1 MISFLFNL
9 SRKVKIFLAITADI
23 FICFI
28 SISTSFS
35 LRLEKF
41 YIINLNDFYYYIFSS
56 LLLIFLFNWQKLY
69 FSLFRY
75 VDQVSIIKIVKT
87 YILYAVI
94 ISFILNFFNIF
105 NIPRSII
112 LIQSLIACCLS
123 ISLRTFISI
132 LFISLSKNKNYFFV
146 KKIYIFGL
154 NDFSFK
160 ITQILKQSGLY
171 EILGIISEDKD
182 KKFLKQEQLL
192 GIKIFNKLDI
202 EKIINTKDR
211 FEIFFIIPDINS
223 ETEIIKKILN
233 NNILIKQI
241 PYIDKLDNFI
251 SLEKN
256 LKNIQIE
263 EILGRNQIKPIQE
276 LLIKNNKKNNILV
289 SGGAGS
295 IGSEIIKKILFL
307 DPKEIFIID
316 NNEFELFNLEQ
327 EINGILKKKKIN
339 IKVCYYLADICDKNF
354 LISFFNENKIDTV
367 YHCAAYKHVP
377 LLEKNI
383 ISAFKNNLLGTENI
397 CEISLI
403 NNVKNFVFISTDKAI
418 NPINIMGLTKK
429 LSELIIYKNY
439 LNFLQNKKLNTK
451 FAVVRF
457 GNVIGSR
464 GSVIP
469 IFKNQINS
477 GGPITITDL
486 NMKRFFMSL
495 SEASELVIQA
505 GAITQDFD
513 TFVLNM
519 GEEINILDLAEK
531 MANLNGLKI
540 KRNSDDY
547 GDIDI
552 EIIGTRQGEKIK
564 EDLYFDKSLVN
575 TDHPKISKYKTQ
587 FKIPENFDE
596 IINKIKS
603 YISSNKSKDLEEYIF
618 KNIYNFS

>member
-9 SRKVKIFLAITADI
+9 SRKAKIFLAITVDI

-41 YIINLNDFYYYIFSS
+41 HIINLNDFNYYIFSS
-56 LLLIFLFNWQKLY
+56 LLLIFLFYWQKLY

-75 VDQVSIIKIVKT
+75 IDQVSIIKIVKT
-87 YILYAVI
+87 FILYVVI

-105 NIPRSII
+105 NVPRSII
-112 LIQSLIACCLS
+112 LIQSLIACCLI

-146 KKIYIFGL
+146 KKIYIYGL

-160 ITQILKQSGLY
+160 IIQILKQSGLY

-202 EKIINTKDR
+202 EKIINTKER

-223 ETEIIKKILN
+223 ETEILKKILN

-241 PYIDKLDNFI
+241 PYIDKLDTFI

-469 IFKNQINS
+469 IFKNQITS

-603 YISSNKSKDLEEYIF
+603 YVSSNKSKDLEEYIF
-618 KNIYNFS
+618 KNIYNFL

>member
-1 MISFLFNL
+1 MN
-9 SRKVKIFLAITADI
+9 
-23 FICFI
+23 
-28 SISTSFS
+28 
-35 LRLEKF
+35 
-41 YIINLNDFYYYIFSS
+41 Y
-56 LLLIFLFNWQKLY
+56 LI
-69 FSLFRY
+69 
-75 VDQVSIIKIVKT
+75 
-87 YILYAVI
+87 
-94 ISFILNFFNIF
+94 
-105 NIPRSII
+105 
-112 LIQSLIACCLS
+112 
-123 ISLRTFISI
+123 
-132 LFISLSKNKNYFFV
+132 LSK
-146 KKIYIFGL
+146 
-154 NDFSFK
+154 
-160 ITQILKQSGLY
+160 
-171 EILGIISEDKD
+171 
-182 KKFLKQEQLL
+182 
-192 GIKIFNKLDI
+192 KL
-202 EKIINTKDR
+202 TV
-211 FEIFFIIPDINS
+211 F
-223 ETEIIKKILN
+223 
-233 NNILIKQI
+233 
-241 PYIDKLDNFI
+241 
-251 SLEKN
+251 
-256 LKNIQIE
+256 
-263 EILGRNQIKPIQE
+263 
-276 LLIKNNKKNNILV
+276 
-289 SGGAGS
+289 
-295 IGSEIIKKILFL
+295 
-307 DPKEIFIID
+307 
-316 NNEFELFNLEQ
+316 
-327 EINGILKKKKIN
+327 LKKKKIN

-505 GAITQDFD
+505 GAVTQGFD

-531 MANLNGLKI
+531 IANLNGLKI

-564 EDLYFDKSLVN
+564 EDLYFDKFLVN

-603 YISSNKSKDLEEYIF
+603 YVSSNKSKDLEEYIF
-618 KNIYNFS
+618 KNIYNFL

>member
-9 SRKVKIFLAITADI
+9 RRKVKIFLAITVDI
-23 FICFI
+23 SMCFI
-28 SISTSFS
+28 SISTAFS

-41 YIINLNDFYYYIFSS
+41 YFINLNDLNYYIFSS
-56 LLLIFLFNWQKLY
+56 LLLIFLFYWQKLY

-75 VDQVSIIKIVKT
+75 IDQVSIIKIVKT
-87 YILYAVI
+87 FILYAVI

-105 NIPRSII
+105 NVPRSII
-112 LIQSLIACCLS
+112 LIQSLIACCLI

-132 LFISLSKNKNYFFV
+132 LFISLTKNKNYFFV
-146 KKIYIFGL
+146 KKIYIYGL
-154 NDFSFK
+154 NDFSFR
-160 ITQILKQSGLY
+160 IIQILKQSGLY

-182 KKFLKQEQLL
+182 NKFLKQEQLL

-202 EKIINTKDR
+202 EKIINTKNR

-233 NNILIKQI
+233 KNILIKQI
-241 PYIDKLDNFI
+241 PYIDKLDTFI
-251 SLEKN
+251 SFEKN

-505 GAITQDFD
+505 GAVTQGFD

-531 MANLNGLKI
+531 IANLNGLKI

-564 EDLYFDKSLVN
+564 EDLYFDKFLVN

-603 YISSNKSKDLEEYIF
+603 YVSSNKSKDLEEYIF
-618 KNIYNFS
+618 KNIYNFL

>member
-1 MISFLFNL
+1 
-9 SRKVKIFLAITADI
+9 
-23 FICFI
+23 
-28 SISTSFS
+28 
-35 LRLEKF
+35 
-41 YIINLNDFYYYIFSS
+41 
-56 LLLIFLFNWQKLY
+56 
-69 FSLFRY
+69 
-75 VDQVSIIKIVKT
+75 
-87 YILYAVI
+87 
-94 ISFILNFFNIF
+94 
-105 NIPRSII
+105 
-112 LIQSLIACCLS
+112 
-123 ISLRTFISI
+123 
-132 LFISLSKNKNYFFV
+132 
-146 KKIYIFGL
+146 
-154 NDFSFK
+154 
-160 ITQILKQSGLY
+160 
-171 EILGIISEDKD
+171 
-182 KKFLKQEQLL
+182 
-192 GIKIFNKLDI
+192 
-202 EKIINTKDR
+202 
-211 FEIFFIIPDINS
+211 
-223 ETEIIKKILN
+223 
-233 NNILIKQI
+233 
-241 PYIDKLDNFI
+241 
-251 SLEKN
+251 
-256 LKNIQIE
+256 
-263 EILGRNQIKPIQE
+263 
-276 LLIKNNKKNNILV
+276 
-289 SGGAGS
+289 
-295 IGSEIIKKILFL
+295 
-307 DPKEIFIID
+307 
-316 NNEFELFNLEQ
+316 
-327 EINGILKKKKIN
+327 
-339 IKVCYYLADICDKNF
+339 
-354 LISFFNENKIDTV
+354 
-367 YHCAAYKHVP
+367 
-377 LLEKNI
+377 
-383 ISAFKNNLLGTENI
+383 
-397 CEISLI
+397 
-403 NNVKNFVFISTDKAI
+403 
-418 NPINIMGLTKK
+418 MGLTKK